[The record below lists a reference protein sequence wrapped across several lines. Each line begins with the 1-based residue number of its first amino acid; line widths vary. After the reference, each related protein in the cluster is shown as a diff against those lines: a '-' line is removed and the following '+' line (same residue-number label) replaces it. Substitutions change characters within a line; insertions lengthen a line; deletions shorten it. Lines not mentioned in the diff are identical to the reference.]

1 MLKKTL
7 IIGGIVLLVGGIIAG
22 RNAGSYVKTG
32 VSQMKHAFK
41 DSVPIEY
48 EIDRARTMIKDL
60 RPEIEENHKLI
71 AREEVEVEKL
81 RRQIESGEEQLAKC
95 KGDILRLKTDLDE
108 GGSVFTYAG
117 HTFTKG
123 QVETDLSNR
132 FERFKTKDATVL
144 NLKKVLTAREKG
156 LAAARQ
162 KLNGMM
168 AAKRQ
173 LEVTIENLEARQ
185 KMVEVAQTTSEFNF
199 DDSHL
204 SRTKEL
210 IDEIQTRID
219 VAERLVNAETHFVD
233 EIPLDAEEGESDIT
247 ADVAEYF
254 GTGSKPD
261 LKALAEIE

>member
-22 RNAGSYVKTG
+22 KNARSYVKTS
-32 VSQMKHAFK
+32 VSRVKHAFK
-41 DSVPIEY
+41 DNVPIEY

-60 RPEIEENHKLI
+60 RPEIEQNMKLI
-71 AREEVEVEKL
+71 AQEEVEVEKL

-95 KGDILRLKTDLDE
+95 KGDILRLTTDLDE

-117 HTFTKG
+117 HTFTKSE
-123 QVETDLSNR
+123 VESDLSNR

-156 LAAARQ
+156 LDAARQ
-162 KLNGMM
+162 KLDGML

-173 LEVTIENLEARQ
+173 LEVNIENLEARLT
-185 KMVEVAQTTSEFNF
+185 MVEVAQTTSEFNF
-199 DDSHL
+199 DESHL

-219 VAERLVNAETHFVD
+219 VAERLVNAETHFAD

-254 GTGSKPD
+254 GADREPN
-261 LKALAEIE
+261 LKALAEVE